1 MREPGAVAVRPY
13 VRMPDTRHADFAAL
27 FNAHF
32 DSLLAYTRRRTPQ
45 LADAEDAMAETY
57 IVAWRRL
64 AELPADAQ
72 EQRLWLFGVAYR
84 VIANQRRAAGR
95 RLQLTDRLKAALL
108 PPSRPSAVLADV
120 ADALATLS
128 DGDQEILRL
137 AAWEGLSHGEIGL
150 VLGITPNAAA
160 IRLHRARRRL
170 EEAMKGFAST
180 RTFMRWRG
188 SVSSTESGEESQ

>member
-1 MREPGAVAVRPY
+1 MRDVSQ
-13 VRMPDTRHADFAAL
+13 ADFAAL

-57 IVAWRRL
+57 LVAWRRF
-64 AELPADAQ
+64 AELPRDAQ
-72 EQRLWLFGVAYR
+72 EQQLWLFGVAYR

-108 PPSRPSAVLADV
+108 PPSRPSALLADV
-120 ADALATLS
+120 ADALAALS

-170 EEAMKGFAST
+170 EDAMKGSTST
-180 RTFMRWRG
+180 RTFIRWRG
-188 SVSSTESGEESQ
+188 SVSRPESGEESQ

>member
-1 MREPGAVAVRPY
+1 MRDVSQ
-13 VRMPDTRHADFAAL
+13 ADFAAL

-57 IVAWRRL
+57 VVAWRRF

-108 PPSRPSAVLADV
+108 PSPRPPALLADV
-120 ADALATLS
+120 TDAMATLS
-128 DGDQEILRL
+128 DGDQEVLRL
-137 AAWEGLSHGEIGL
+137 AAWESLSHGEISQ

-170 EEAMKGFAST
+170 EAALKGSAST

>member
-1 MREPGAVAVRPY
+1 MPELRE
-13 VRMPDTRHADFAAL
+13 ADFAAL

-57 IVAWRRL
+57 IVAWRRMT
-64 AELPADAQ
+64 EVPGDAQ

-108 PPSRPSAVLADV
+108 PPSRPSGALEDV
-120 ADALATLS
+120 TEALATLS
-128 DGDQEILRL
+128 DADQEILRL
-137 AAWEGLSHGEIGL
+137 AAWEGLSHGEIGQ

-160 IRLHRARRRL
+160 IRLHRARKRL
-170 EEAMKGFAST
+170 EDAMKGSAST
-180 RTFMRWRG
+180 RTFKRWRG

>member
-1 MREPGAVAVRPY
+1 MPEIRE
-13 VRMPDTRHADFAAL
+13 ADFAAL

-45 LADAEDAMAETY
+45 QADAEDAMAETY
-57 IVAWRRL
+57 MVAWRRF
-64 AELPADAQ
+64 AEVPADAQ

-108 PPSRPSAVLADV
+108 PPSRPSGMLEDV
-120 ADALATLS
+120 TEALASLPEH
-128 DGDQEILRL
+128 DQEILRL
-137 AAWEGLSHGEIGL
+137 AAWEELSHGEIGQ
-150 VLGITPNAAA
+150 VLDITPNAAA

-170 EEAMKGFAST
+170 EDAMKGSAPT
-180 RTFMRWRG
+180 RTFTRWRG
-188 SVSSTESGEESQ
+188 SVGSSESGEDTR

>member
-1 MREPGAVAVRPY
+1 MPEVRE
-13 VRMPDTRHADFAAL
+13 ADFAAL

-32 DSLLAYTRRRTPQ
+32 DSLLAYTRRRAPQ

-57 IVAWRRL
+57 VVAWRRF

-72 EQRLWLFGVAYR
+72 GQRLWLFGVAYR

-95 RLQLTDRLKAALL
+95 RLQLTERLKLALL
-108 PPSRPSAVLADV
+108 PPSRPPAALADV
-120 ADALATLS
+120 TEALTTLA

-137 AAWEGLSHGEIGL
+137 AAWEGLSHGEIGQ
-150 VLGITPNAAA
+150 VLAITPNAAA

-170 EEAMKGFAST
+170 EDALKGSAST

-188 SVSSTESGEESQ
+188 SVSSTQSGEESE

>member
-1 MREPGAVAVRPY
+1 MPEVRE
-13 VRMPDTRHADFAAL
+13 ADFAAL

-32 DSLLAYTRRRTPQ
+32 DSLLAYTRRRAPQ

-57 IVAWRRL
+57 VVAWRRFD
-64 AELPADAQ
+64 ELPAGA
-72 EQRLWLFGVAYR
+72 EAQRLWLFGVAYR

-108 PPSRPSAVLADV
+108 PPSRPPAVLADV
-120 ADALATLS
+120 TDAMATLAEA
-128 DGDQEILRL
+128 DQEILRL

-160 IRLHRARRRL
+160 IRLHRARSRL
-170 EEAMKGFAST
+170 SDALKGSAST

-188 SVSSTESGEESQ
+188 SVSSTQTGEESE

>member
-1 MREPGAVAVRPY
+1 MRDDRQAQ
-13 VRMPDTRHADFAAL
+13 FAAL

-32 DSLLAYTRRRTPQ
+32 DSVLAYSRRRTPQ

-57 IVAWRRL
+57 IVAWRRF
-64 AELPADAQ
+64 ADLPTDIQ

-84 VIANQRRAAGR
+84 VIANQRRATGR

-108 PPSRPSAVLADV
+108 PPSRPPAVLADV
-120 ADALATLS
+120 TDALATLPE
-128 DGDQEILRL
+128 GDQEILRL
-137 AAWEGLSHGEIGL
+137 AAWEGLSHGEIGH

-170 EEAMKGFAST
+170 EDAMKGSAST

>member
-1 MREPGAVAVRPY
+1 MRDVSQ
-13 VRMPDTRHADFAAL
+13 ADFAVL

-57 IVAWRRL
+57 VVAWRRF

-108 PPSRPSAVLADV
+108 PSPRPPALLADV
-120 ADALATLS
+120 TDAMATLS
-128 DGDQEILRL
+128 DGDQEVLRL
-137 AAWEGLSHGEIGL
+137 AAWESLSHGEISQ

-170 EEAMKGFAST
+170 ERAMKGSAST

>member
-1 MREPGAVAVRPY
+1 MRDDRQAQ
-13 VRMPDTRHADFAAL
+13 FAAL

-45 LADAEDAMAETY
+45 LADAEDAVAETY
-57 IVAWRRL
+57 VVAWRRF
-64 AELPADAQ
+64 AELPADTQ

-95 RLQLTDRLKAALL
+95 RFQLTDRLKAALL
-108 PPSRPSAVLADV
+108 SPSRPPAALAAVTDV
-120 ADALATLS
+120 LATLG

-137 AAWEGLSHGEIGL
+137 AAWEGLSHGEIGQ

-170 EEAMKGFAST
+170 ENAMKGSAST

-188 SVSSTESGEESQ
+188 SVSSIESGEDSQ

>member
-1 MREPGAVAVRPY
+1 MPEPRE
-13 VRMPDTRHADFAAL
+13 ADFAAL

-32 DSLLAYTRRRTPQ
+32 DSLLAYTRRRTLQ

-57 IVAWRRL
+57 VVAWRRF

-72 EQRLWLFGVAYR
+72 GQRLWLFGVAYR

-108 PPSRPSAVLADV
+108 PPSRPSAVLEDV
-120 ADALATLS
+120 AEALATLP

-150 VLGITPNAAA
+150 VLDITPNAAA
-160 IRLHRARRRL
+160 IRLHRARKRL
-170 EEAMKGFAST
+170 EDAMKGSAST
-180 RTFMRWRG
+180 RTFPRWRG
-188 SVSSTESGEESQ
+188 NVSSEKSGEEGQ

>member
-1 MREPGAVAVRPY
+1 MRDDRQAQ
-13 VRMPDTRHADFAAL
+13 FAAL

-32 DSLLAYTRRRTPQ
+32 DALLAYSRRRTPQ

-57 IVAWRRL
+57 IVAWRRF
-64 AELPADAQ
+64 AELPADTK

-95 RLQLTDRLKAALL
+95 RLQLTDRLKATLL
-108 PPSRPSAVLADV
+108 PPSRPPAALAAVTDG
-120 ADALATLS
+120 LATLPE
-128 DGDQEILRL
+128 GDQEVLRL
-137 AAWEGLSHGEIGL
+137 AAWEDLSHTEIGQ

-170 EEAMKGFAST
+170 ADAMKGSAST
-180 RTFMRWRG
+180 RTFIRWRG
-188 SVSSTESGEESQ
+188 SVSSTETGEESR